1 MLAKLKTNGNL
12 SVNTKVFMRNILS
25 KGERGCSV
33 SKQEDNT
40 LPYNKLEHWPPLT
53 YRNQTPVSAKEL
65 SDFKAFLSTEN
76 HTEGDKELQPW
87 IPFCDGRCAFCYFP
101 VNCDRQVYGIY
112 LDALKKTLNQYAQT
126 KYVKSTVFSEI
137 YVGGGSPSV
146 LSEDQTVD
154 ILDFCQTTFNL
165 SKDAPT
171 KFTAC
176 TTSLTNRKIQ
186 LYANQKVTQ
195 LDIGI
200 QTFDSSLRK
209 MLMLKD
215 SSKVACE
222 KLEAAKK
229 SGLGLSID
237 LLYNLPGQS
246 LEQWEQDLN
255 IALSLEVESV
265 DCYPLDLYSE
275 TPLAKK
281 IASGELPAAG
291 DYKKEL
297 EMYLKAYKLF
307 KDNGYVPTCHNR
319 FSRIKEDSKAPS
331 TEVIGSGAGFFMG
344 LISSMPYSDIENV
357 NAYITA
363 VQKGDFPIARLTKL
377 TPQEAM
383 NQAIMMLYVR
393 VPINRVNFKAKF
405 GLFPEEAYPKAFEE
419 LRRKN
424 LITEQNGIIGLSE
437 KGDPWRFNIA
447 WEFFK

>member
-1 MLAKLKTNGNL
+1 MEPRGGL
-12 SVNTKVFMRNILS
+12 VFTQKS
-25 KGERGCSV
+25 S
-33 SKQEDNT
+33 

-53 YRNQTPVSAKEL
+53 YRNQTPVTRKEL
-65 SDFKAFLSTEN
+65 SDFKAFLNTEN
-76 HTEGDKELQPW
+76 NTGGDKELQPW

-101 VNCDRQVYGIY
+101 VNCERKVYGIY
-112 LDALKKTLNQYAQT
+112 LDALKKVLNQYAET

-137 YVGGGSPSV
+137 YIGGGSPSV
-146 LSEDQTVD
+146 LSEDQTID
-154 ILDFCQTTFNL
+154 LLNYCQTKFNL

-176 TTSLTNRKIQ
+176 TTSLNSRKIK
-186 LYANQKVTQ
+186 LYANHKVTQ

-200 QTFDSSLRK
+200 QTFDPDLRK
-209 MLMLKD
+209 MLMLRD
-215 SSKVACE
+215 SSKVVCE
-222 KLEAAKK
+222 KLATAKK

-246 LEQWEQDLN
+246 LEQWEQDLKV
-255 IALSLEVESV
+255 ALSLEVESV
-265 DCYPLDLYSE
+265 DCYPIDLYSE

-297 EMYLKAYKLF
+297 QMYLKAYKLF

-319 FSRIKEDSKAPS
+319 FSRIKEDSKTPS

-344 LISSMPYSDIENV
+344 LINSMPYSDIENV
-357 NAYITA
+357 DAYITA

-377 TPQEAM
+377 TPQEEM

-393 VPINRVNFKAKF
+393 VPINRENFKAKF
-405 GLFPEEAYPKAFEE
+405 GLLPEEAYPKAFEE
-419 LRRKN
+419 LRRKD
-424 LITEQNGIIGLSE
+424 LITERDGIVRLSE